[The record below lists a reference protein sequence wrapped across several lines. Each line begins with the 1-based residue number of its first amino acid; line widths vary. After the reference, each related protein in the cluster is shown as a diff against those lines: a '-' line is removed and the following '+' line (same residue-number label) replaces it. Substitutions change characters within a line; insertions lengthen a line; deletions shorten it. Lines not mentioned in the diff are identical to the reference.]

1 LKFLWYSKN
10 INKNEKLEKI
20 TACFPPEPV
29 RLALGPPANVA
40 WPAHADA
47 VRVLTAFIA
56 HRAVMTP
63 RSLTASGVMRCTGD
77 MARAPENHTVGR
89 LNPFKS
95 VNSIQMKL
103 ILN

>member
-1 LKFLWYSKN
+1 
-10 INKNEKLEKI
+10 
-20 TACFPPEPV
+20 V

-47 VRVLTAFIA
+47 VRVLTVFIA

-103 ILN
+103 ILNQTVQTLFDPKMTFSNSKKLK